1 MFWVWLAV
9 AFLSGS
15 LVGFG
20 GGFFLAVYCSMN
32 DGRAYLDA
40 GCIDD

>member
-15 LVGFG
+15 FIGFVGGALLVTYS
-20 GGFFLAVYCSMN
+20 ASN
-32 DGRAYLDA
+32 DRYDYMDHGRF
-40 GCIDD
+40 DD